1 MRGRNVVDRRMH
13 SAMLTNTWRT
23 QMIDYQLKGRTAIVT
38 GGVSGIGLAVAEL
51 LAASGASLSVWDLKQ
66 EAVDATVLTL
76 KAKGVQA
83 IGIALDVTD
92 EAAVES
98 AVQRTVKELGGID
111 IAVNNAGIGGPAASS
126 GDYPVDGWKR
136 VVDVNLTSVFL
147 CQRAQ
152 IQAMRAAGRGGSI
165 INMASILGQVG
176 YAGSTAYVAAK
187 HGVVGLTQTAAWE
200 HAADGIR
207 INAVGPGFIA
217 TPLLDKMDAKVRAT
231 LEDRHALKRLG
242 TPEEVAALVAWL
254 ASDDAS
260 FATGTYYAID
270 GGYLAQ

>member
-1 MRGRNVVDRRMH
+1 
-13 SAMLTNTWRT
+13 
-23 QMIDYQLKGRTAIVT
+23 MIDYQLKGKVAIVT

-51 LAASGASLSVWDLKQ
+51 LADSGAAVAVWDLKDDAVQ
-66 EAVDATVLTL
+66 KTAEAIRS
-76 KAKGVQA
+76 KGVKA

-92 EAAVES
+92 EAAVEA
-98 AVQRTVKELGGID
+98 AVQRTVQELGGLD
-111 IAVNNAGIGGPAASS
+111 IAVNNAGVGGPNAVS

-136 VVDVNLTSVFL
+136 VIDVNLNSVFL

-152 IQAMRAAGRGGSI
+152 IQALRKAGKGGSI

-176 YAGSTAYVAAK
+176 FANSAAYVAAK
-187 HGVVGLTQTAAWE
+187 HGVVGLTQTAAWD
-200 HAADGIR
+200 HAADNIR
-207 INAVGPGFIA
+207 VNAVGPGFIA
-217 TPLLDKMDAKVRAT
+217 TPLLDKMDPAVKKALEAK
-231 LEDRHALKRLG
+231 HALGRLG
-242 TPEEVAALVAWL
+242 KAEEVAALVAWL

>member
-1 MRGRNVVDRRMH
+1 
-13 SAMLTNTWRT
+13 
-23 QMIDYQLKGRTAIVT
+23 MIDYQLTGKVAIVT
-38 GGVSGIGLAVAEL
+38 GGVSGIGLAAAEL
-51 LAASGASLSVWDLKQ
+51 LAASGASVAVWDLKDDAVQ
-66 EAVDATVLTL
+66 KTAEALRG
-76 KAKGVQA
+76 KGVKA

-92 EAAVES
+92 EKAVEA
-98 AVQRTVKELGGID
+98 AVQRTVQELGGLH
-111 IAVNNAGIGGPAASS
+111 IAVNNAGIGGPSATS

-136 VVDVNLTSVFL
+136 VIDVNLTSVFL

-152 IQAMRAAGRGGSI
+152 IQAMRSGGKGGSI

-176 YAGSTAYVAAK
+176 FNNSAAYVAAK

-200 HAADGIR
+200 HAGDRIR
-207 INAVGPGFIA
+207 VNAVGPGFIA
-217 TPLLDKMDAKVRAT
+217 TPLLDKMDPTVRKA
-231 LEDRHALKRLG
+231 LESKHALGRLG
-242 TPEEVAALVAWL
+242 QPDEVAALVAWL

>member
-1 MRGRNVVDRRMH
+1 MQVMPATYSNQRYN
-13 SAMLTNTWRT
+13 A
-23 QMIDYQLKGRTAIVT
+23 MIDYQLKGKVAIVT
-38 GGVSGIGLAVAEL
+38 GGVSGIGLAAAEL
-51 LAASGASLSVWDLKQ
+51 LAASGAAVAVWDLKE
-66 EAVDATVLTL
+66 EAVQKTAEALRG
-76 KAKGVQA
+76 KGVKA

-92 EAAVES
+92 EKAVEA
-98 AVQRTVKELGGID
+98 AVQRTVQELGGLD
-111 IAVNNAGIGGPAASS
+111 IAVNNAGIGGPSATS

-136 VVDVNLTSVFL
+136 VIDVNLTSVFL

-152 IQAMRAAGRGGSI
+152 IQAMRSGGKAGSI

-176 YAGSTAYVAAK
+176 FNNSAAYVAAK

-200 HAADGIR
+200 HAKDNIR
-207 INAVGPGFIA
+207 VNAVGPGFIA
-217 TPLLDKMDAKVRAT
+217 TPLLDKMDPTVKQA
-231 LEDRHALKRLG
+231 LESKHALGRLG
-242 TPEEVAALVAWL
+242 TPDEVAALVAWL